1 MQEEQKGKKDDS
13 ARTLGVKAAKGTLIY
28 TIGNI
33 VGSLMVLLL
42 LIILA
47 RLLSPSDFGLYAIAI
62 AFYNILS
69 GHFVFGT
76 VIRKDI
82 PQAKEKERV
91 AELIS
96 NGYFLSLVVAFAV
109 SIVAMLASNFI
120 AINVYHNAAM
130 TGSLVLASA
139 LVFLYALFNLT
150 LAILIAIEKV
160 KEGTI
165 IYLLYASIQLVAGVA
180 LVLAGYGVFGA
191 IVGLG
196 IGLVI
201 PSIIG
206 ICLIA
211 KHIGSRFAKPD
222 KKTLKHMVDFSVP
235 VLASNV
241 ATYVPPNLAIL
252 LLGVYATSLTVGNYN
267 AAFRF
272 GSFVSVILVSI
283 SFVLLPAFAKAFSD
297 RDLSSKIGKIYNNSI
312 YYTLLLLLPVVI
324 YVVSVSQPLLYLL
337 FSSRYSFAPFYFV
350 IIALGSTVGIIS
362 TYAGNL
368 IVGYGDTKRFMYYQ
382 LLAVAIQVILLFAL
396 VPMFGADGA
405 LLALFV
411 ISQILMDIIFVYA
424 LYKQFSFKQHFMP
437 VLRLAIPTA
446 ILIILLSYF
455 TLFLNNSKWSLIT
468 NLVAI
473 LVIFPPLA
481 VLFGAV
487 KRENLDFLKDIA
499 KSLKAGKALDYMIR
513 YTELFMGSG
522 KGQRNGRQ

>member
-1 MQEEQKGKKDDS
+1 MTMAEEKEKS
-13 ARTLGVKAAKGTLIY
+13 SERALGIRAAKGTLIY

-33 VGSLMVLLL
+33 VGSLAVLLL

-47 RLLSPSDFGLYAIAI
+47 RLLNPSDFGLYAIAI
-62 AFYNILS
+62 AFYNILA

-76 VIRKDI
+76 VIRKEI
-82 PQAKEKERV
+82 PQAKENRRI
-91 AELIS
+91 AELII
-96 NGYFLSLVVAFAV
+96 NGYSVSLIIALAV
-109 SIVAMLASNFI
+109 SAIAMLASNFI
-120 AINVYHNAAM
+120 AVSIYHNPAM
-130 TGSLVLASA
+130 TNSLVLASA

-150 LAILIAIEKV
+150 LATLIAIEKV
-160 KEGTI
+160 KEGTV
-165 IYLLYASIQLVAGVA
+165 IYLLYAFIQLFASVA
-180 LVLAGYGVFGA
+180 LVLYGYGVFGA

-196 IGLVI
+196 IGLII

-206 ICLIA
+206 ICIIA
-211 KHIGSRFAKPD
+211 RHIEGRLVRPD
-222 KKTLKHMVDFSVP
+222 KKTARHMVDFSVP

-297 RDLSSKIGKIYNNSI
+297 KDLSSKIGKIYNSSI

-324 YVVSVSQPLLYLL
+324 YVVSVSQPLMYLL
-337 FSSRYSFAPFYFV
+337 FSSKYLLAPFYFAV
-350 IIALGSTVGIIS
+350 IALGSTVGIIS

-396 VPMFGADGA
+396 VPFFGANGA

-411 ISQILMDIIFVYA
+411 ISQVLMDILFVYA
-424 LYKQFSFKQHFMP
+424 LSKQFTFKQHFAQI
-437 VLRLAIPTA
+437 LRLAIPA
-446 ILIILLSYF
+446 VILLAS
-455 TLFLNNSKWSLIT
+455 S
-468 NLVAI
+468 
-473 LVIFPPLA
+473 P
-481 VLFGAV
+481 
-487 KRENLDFLKDIA
+487 
-499 KSLKAGKALDYMIR
+499 ALLY
-513 YTELFMGSG
+513 SG
-522 KGQRNGRQ
+522 IK